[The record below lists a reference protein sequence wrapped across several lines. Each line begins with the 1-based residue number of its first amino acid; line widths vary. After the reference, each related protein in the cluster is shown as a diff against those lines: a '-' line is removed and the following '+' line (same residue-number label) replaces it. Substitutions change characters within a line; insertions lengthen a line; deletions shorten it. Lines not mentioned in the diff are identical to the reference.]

1 MSKTSM
7 ILFCSH
13 GFPLKRSMF
22 SRNKFLG
29 RGRTKLKL
37 TLSPHV
43 LRWGIANNFS
53 VHLLFKNFNK
63 EERVVTKFVVHENYG
78 AI

>member
-7 ILFCSH
+7 MLFCSH
-13 GFPLKRSMF
+13 GFLLKRSVF

-29 RGRTKLKL
+29 CGRAKLKL

-43 LRWGIANNFS
+43 LRLGIANNFG

-63 EERVVTKFVVHENYG
+63 GERIVTKFVVHENYG
-78 AI
+78 AV